1 MLVKVKTNFAGQQ
14 EVELGT
20 PTLKGVLLEL
30 SKKSQISFFSGKD
43 EEVRSDFKVYL
54 NETEYEELPGGIDT
68 EVKEGDHLEVNLLIM
83 AGG

>member
-1 MLVKVKTNFAGQQ
+1 MLVKVKTNFAGQT
-14 EVELGT
+14 EVETGT

-30 SKKSQISFFSGKD
+30 SKKSQFSFFSDKD

-54 NETEYEELPGGIDT
+54 NGTEYEELPGEIDA
-68 EVKEGDHLEVNLLIM
+68 EVKEGDQLEVNLLIM

>member
-1 MLVKVKTNFAGQQ
+1 MLVKVKTNFAGQT
-14 EVELGT
+14 EVEVGT

-30 SKKSQISFFSGKD
+30 SKKSQFSVFSGKD

-54 NETEYEELPGGIDT
+54 NETEYEELPEGINT
-68 EVKEGDHLEVNLLIM
+68 EIKEEDRLEVNLLIM